1 MRHPVD
7 SYVNRLLRR
16 RRPKPFAPTQDEL
29 AVMRTAIDLMAGAP
43 EAHGPRPAFVEQLR
57 AQISEQER
65 NEQGPGAS
73 RPAWRAPARRRFLA
87 AGALTAAGAAAG
99 VGADRMVVIA
109 SGDDQNG
116 RPGQPG
122 PGPGQPQPPAE
133 LTPTAGVWRD
143 VAASTDL
150 AEGDVH
156 PFDLGSVNGF
166 LRRASGRVQAVSGVC
181 THQGC
186 RLDLAAA
193 RDKLSCPCH
202 GATFTV
208 AGANLT
214 HPRQSSG
221 PLPALPRL
229 PVREQAGRI
238 QVYAPPPSPSHQD

>member
-29 AVMRTAIDLMAGAP
+29 AVMPTAIDLMAATP

-65 NEQGPGAS
+65 NEQGPGAA

-133 LTPTAGVWRD
+133 LTPTAGFGVTSRL
-143 VAASTDL
+143 VYRSRGGGCAPLRSRLGQRFPAARVRARTGGVRGL
-150 AEGDVH
+150 H
-156 PFDLGSVNGF
+156 PSGLPAQPR
-166 LRRASGRVQAVSGVC
+166 RRA
-181 THQGC
+181 
-186 RLDLAAA
+186 
-193 RDKLSCPCH
+193 
-202 GATFTV
+202 
-208 AGANLT
+208 
-214 HPRQSSG
+214 
-221 PLPALPRL
+221 
-229 PVREQAGRI
+229 
-238 QVYAPPPSPSHQD
+238 